1 MKAQWRFQ
9 GKLILLFLGLLILLG
24 ILVKEWRKRE
34 KSPIEEIYKI
44 EDSWLKN
51 VYITS
56 ANEDGVTYF
65 LGESS
70 SIRRER
76 TFFKNRTWSARIYGK
91 DCGYTHCKRS
101 SGRNCDK
108 KEYYER

>member
-65 LGESS
+65 LGE
-70 SIRRER
+70 
-76 TFFKNRTWSARIYGK
+76 
-91 DCGYTHCKRS
+91 
-101 SGRNCDK
+101 
-108 KEYYER
+108 KEHFLKT